1 MVKTILPPMV
11 QEEEEKKFVLPPI
24 ESGVLEGSVLNK
36 FDDDGNKI
44 KVSVVD
50 KIKNLFKKKKT
61 TLPSL
66 DIVEIEDP
74 ILKSIAEIEK
84 EYYYENWWGHYK
96 EQVLKRTHLGTVRDT
111 GQATIDFS
119 NYLLKKFPGIDK
131 NVIDFKLPEIKEPNY
146 FGGGLIRDVSGF
158 VSGYGA
164 VTKAGNV
171 IPIVKNIPKAK
182 GKINKAFRIIAKGG
196 LAEQFTFSPYEKRLS
211 NLVETYKDEKFSNSV
226 TKYLQAVD
234 TDSEN
239 EARAKMFAEG
249 AILAIP
255 LEVMFW
261 SIGKAYSKV
270 KGKKADT
277 EIDVEVKAKQ
287 GDNQKF
293 DDDIEKLRKDSNL
306 SIDKL
311 NKEIE
316 KIRLKQEGGEPKI
329 NTSDDTIN
337 IETKDIKP
345 IKYLVENDIIKLK
358 DNKPKIDKLKKELDD
373 LQEVELTF
381 VEKPLK
387 VSENI
392 TRLKKNNIGQIKLLN
407 QQIKILEKKQFK
419 VEKNPQSVST
429 KEYIVL
435 PERIK
440 TLKEKVA
447 KLELENQNI
456 KTEKVY
462 PDVKKTEAH
471 VAKIEKVINQ
481 LRPLEVEQKIYE
493 STRVKTDLT
502 AIAELRKELKEAR
515 AIKVERKVEVF
526 DAGEGKIKKVITTDN
541 VIATQKKNTISQIQ
555 AKIKKLE
562 KNEKIENAQQATKD
576 QADIDG
582 KIGSKPRTLEG
593 LDIPEGVSVKGLDT
607 ATLKR
612 INSAA
617 EELLTGGKVIRNPNI
632 KLYEQISD
640 LLYTGRLTND
650 FIEAVLKKHNIT
662 LREFAQFFGATN
674 AQAGRTLQ
682 MLSQIQKRLN
692 TISKTASKADEKAFL
707 KALDESNNGGFFSGI
722 LSVGRRLDNI
732 RRALMVSQIATAV
745 RNLESQTFKQ
755 GISVLQE
762 TVEKAIQVVFKSI
775 YPKAVIKRVA
785 SPLNTL
791 GGFARIF
798 RQFDPWAANKI
809 KKEVDLILSSF
820 PKEGDALF
828 LRFSSD
834 VSNMSGKKFSFSPL
848 RGFEKVADLLNIF
861 NKAQEFITRRAVFQA
876 RLNNLILNA
885 PEHYSNRTLK
895 EIIEQGDTKIIRK
908 QDAIDSVA
916 EALDSTFAKNF
927 SKFDG
932 IYDSV
937 AYKFIQIVNAVP
949 FTFSLIIPF
958 PRFLMNSLKF
968 HIDFS
973 PIGLLPMFS
982 KKQLKKMAEGDF
994 SQISKVAIGT
1004 SMLGVA
1010 YAMRKQEYAG
1020 EKWYE
1025 FKFGDRYIDVR
1036 PFNPFVAYLY
1046 VADLMIRLDEGRLRD
1061 LDLKGI
1067 ASVFAGSRAGTGL
1080 YLIDKLID
1088 ITTGNKPVKSGEK
1101 LTIIKSVVGNILST
1115 YLTPMQTA
1123 LDFMA
1128 ENDPEL
1134 AIVRDSRKDP
1144 LWGQSKKK
1152 ISPTELEPIYSS
1164 TSIEYT
1170 KDGTPV
1176 AKRIVRESPGY
1187 RQLTGMSIIP
1197 VKNEAEKMLD
1207 KNGFLPQEVFRS
1219 TGIPELDKAYKMLLA
1234 PKIALELSTVVSLPF
1249 FKRLDV
1255 NTQNYVIKEQLT
1267 KYKEDVM
1274 ESLQKDSTIMAYV
1287 LQYKISKIPKD
1298 KRKVIDDMLGKNF
1311 LFDLVKEFQTD
1322 TKNKTVLPPLN

>member
-1 MVKTILPPMV
+1 MVKTILPPIV
-11 QEEEEKKFVLPPI
+11 LEEEDEKKKFTLPPI
-24 ESGVLEGSVLNK
+24 DSGVLEGSVLNK
-36 FDDDGNKI
+36 FDDDGNEI
-44 KVSVVD
+44 KVGVVD

-61 TLPSL
+61 ILPRL
-66 DIVEIEDP
+66 DIVKAEDP
-74 ILKSIAEIEK
+74 ILKAISEIEK

-119 NYLLKKFPGIDK
+119 NYLLKKVPGINKDP
-131 NVIDFKLPEIKEPNY
+131 IDITLPEIKEPNY
-146 FGGGLIRDVSGF
+146 FGGSLIRDVSGF
-158 VSGYGA
+158 MTGYAG
-164 VTKAGNV
+164 VTKAGQV
-171 IPIVKNIPKAK
+171 IPVVKNIPKAK
-182 GKINKAFRIIAKGG
+182 SKVTKFFSVIAKGG

-226 TKYLQAVD
+226 TNYLKAVD

-255 LEVMFW
+255 LEVLFW
-261 SIGKAYSKV
+261 SVGKAYSKV

-287 GDNQKF
+287 GD
-293 DDDIEKLRKDSNL
+293 EV
-306 SIDKL
+306 
-311 NKEIE
+311 ET
-316 KIRLKQEGGEPKI
+316 KQG
-329 NTSDDTIN
+329 DDTVEIK
-337 IETKDIKP
+337 TKDIKP
-345 IKYLVENDIIKLK
+345 IKYLAENDIIKLK
-358 DNKPKIDKLKKELDD
+358 DNTPKIEKLKKELDD

-387 VSENI
+387 VSENTI
-392 TRLKKNNIGQIKLLN
+392 RLKKNNTAQIKLLN
-407 QQIKILEKKQFK
+407 QQIKILEKKQVAIDK
-419 VEKNPQSVST
+419 KPQSVSA

-440 TLKEKVA
+440 TLKTKVT
-447 KLELENQNI
+447 KLELQNQNI
-456 KTEKVY
+456 KTNKVY

-471 VAKIEKVINQ
+471 AKKIEAVIKK

-493 STRVKTDLT
+493 KTRVKTDLP
-502 AIAELRKELKEAR
+502 AIQQLRKELKEAR

-526 DAGEGKIKKVITTDN
+526 DAGDGKIKKVITTDN

-562 KNEKIENAQQATKD
+562 KNEKIDNAQQAKKD

-593 LDIPEGVSVKGLDT
+593 LDVPEGVSVKGLDT

-612 INSAA
+612 INDAA
-617 EELLTGGKVIRNPNI
+617 EELLTEGKVIRNENI

-640 LLYTGRLTND
+640 LLYTGRITND

-674 AQAGRTLQ
+674 AQAGRTLN

-692 TISKTASKADEKAFL
+692 TISKTASKEDKIAFQKAFN
-707 KALDESNNGGFFSGI
+707 ESNDGFFHGI

-762 TVEKAIQVVFKSI
+762 TVEKAFQVVFKTI
-775 YPKAVIKRVA
+775 YPKAVIKRVT

-798 RQFDPWAANKI
+798 RQFDPWKAAKI

-820 PKEGDALF
+820 PKEGDNLF

-834 VSNMSGKKFSFSPL
+834 VTNMSGKKIKFSPL
-848 RGFEKVADLLNIF
+848 TGFEKVADLLNIF

-885 PEHYSNRTLK
+885 PEHYGKRSLK
-895 EIIEQGDTKIIRK
+895 EILEQGDTKIIRK
-908 QDAIDSVA
+908 QDVADSVA

-927 SKFDG
+927 SKYDG
-932 IYDSV
+932 IYDSF

-949 FTFSLIIPF
+949 FTLSLILPF

-973 PIGLLPMFS
+973 PIGLLPFLS
-982 KKQLKKMAEGDF
+982 KKQWSKMADGDF

-1004 SMLGVA
+1004 AMLTTA
-1010 YAMRKQEYAG
+1010 YALRKQEYAG

-1046 VADLMIRLDEGRLRD
+1046 VADLMIRSENGTLRD

-1067 ASVFAGSRAGTGL
+1067 ASVFLGSRAGTGL
-1080 YLIDKLID
+1080 YLVDKLID
-1088 ITTGNKPVKSGEK
+1088 ITTGNKPVLEEK
-1101 LTIIKSVVGNILST
+1101 KFDIVKQVFGNIMST

-1128 ENDPEL
+1128 ENDQEL
-1134 AIVRDSRKDP
+1134 AIVRDSRSDP
-1144 LWGQSKKK
+1144 LWGQVKKK

-1170 KDGTPV
+1170 KAGIPV
-1176 AKRIVRESPGY
+1176 AKKIVRESPGY
-1187 RQLTGMSIIP
+1187 RQITGMSIIP
-1197 VKNEAEKMLD
+1197 VKNEAEKILD
-1207 KNGFLPQEVFRS
+1207 KNGFLPQEIFRS

-1234 PKIALELSTVVSLPF
+1234 PKIALELSAVVSLPF
-1249 FKRLDV
+1249 FKKLDV

-1267 KYKEDVM
+1267 KYKKDVM
-1274 ESLQKDSTIMAYV
+1274 QSLQKDSTIMAYV
-1287 LQYKISKIPKD
+1287 LQYKINDIPKD
-1298 KRKVIDDMLGKNF
+1298 KRKVIDDLLGKNF

-1322 TKNKTVLPPLN
+1322 TKKNKTVLPKIN

>member
-11 QEEEEKKFVLPPI
+11 QEEEEDKKFVLPPI

-36 FDDDGNKI
+36 FDDDGNEI
-44 KVSVVD
+44 KVGVVD

-146 FGGGLIRDVSGF
+146 FGGSLIRDVSGF

-287 GDNQKF
+287 GEN
-293 DDDIEKLRKDSNL
+293 E
-306 SIDKL
+306 
-311 NKEIE
+311 
-316 KIRLKQEGGEPKI
+316 I
-329 NTSDDTIN
+329 NTSDDTVN

-345 IKYLVENDIIKLK
+345 IKYLAENDIIKLK

-392 TRLKKNNIGQIKLLN
+392 TRLKKNNTGQIKLLN

-419 VEKNPQSVST
+419 IEKKPQSVSA

-541 VIATQKKNTISQIQ
+541 VIATKKKNIISEIQ

-650 FIEAVLKKHNIT
+650 FIETVLKKHNIT

-707 KALDESNNGGFFSGI
+707 KALDESNNGGFFQGI

-762 TVEKAIQVVFKSI
+762 TVEKAFQVVFKSI
-775 YPKAVIKRVA
+775 YPKAVIKRVT

-798 RQFDPWAANKI
+798 RQFDPFAAKKI

-885 PEHYSNRTLK
+885 PEHYGNRTLK

-908 QDAIDSVA
+908 QDVSDSVA

-973 PIGLLPMFS
+973 PIGLLPMLS

-1046 VADLMIRLDEGRLRD
+1046 VADLMIRKNEGRLRD

-1088 ITTGNKPVKSGEK
+1088 ITTGNKPVREEK
-1101 LTIIKSVVGNILST
+1101 KLDIAKQVVGNILST

-1128 ENDPEL
+1128 ENNQEL

-1152 ISPTELEPIYSS
+1152 ISPEDLPPIYSS

-1187 RQLTGMSIIP
+1187 RQITGMSIIP

-1311 LFDLVKEFQTD
+1311 LFDLIKEFQTD

>member
-1 MVKTILPPMV
+1 M
-11 QEEEEKKFVLPPI
+11 
-24 ESGVLEGSVLNK
+24 N
-36 FDDDGNKI
+36 
-44 KVSVVD
+44 
-50 KIKNLFKKKKT
+50 
-61 TLPSL
+61 
-66 DIVEIEDP
+66 
-74 ILKSIAEIEK
+74 
-84 EYYYENWWGHYK
+84 
-96 EQVLKRTHLGTVRDT
+96 
-111 GQATIDFS
+111 
-119 NYLLKKFPGIDK
+119 
-131 NVIDFKLPEIKEPNY
+131 
-146 FGGGLIRDVSGF
+146 
-158 VSGYGA
+158 
-164 VTKAGNV
+164 
-171 IPIVKNIPKAK
+171 
-182 GKINKAFRIIAKGG
+182 
-196 LAEQFTFSPYEKRLS
+196 
-211 NLVETYKDEKFSNSV
+211 
-226 TKYLQAVD
+226 
-234 TDSEN
+234 
-239 EARAKMFAEG
+239 
-249 AILAIP
+249 
-255 LEVMFW
+255 
-261 SIGKAYSKV
+261 
-270 KGKKADT
+270 
-277 EIDVEVKAKQ
+277 
-287 GDNQKF
+287 
-293 DDDIEKLRKDSNL
+293 
-306 SIDKL
+306 
-311 NKEIE
+311 
-316 KIRLKQEGGEPKI
+316 
-329 NTSDDTIN
+329 
-337 IETKDIKP
+337 
-345 IKYLVENDIIKLK
+345 
-358 DNKPKIDKLKKELDD
+358 
-373 LQEVELTF
+373 
-381 VEKPLK
+381 
-387 VSENI
+387 
-392 TRLKKNNIGQIKLLN
+392 
-407 QQIKILEKKQFK
+407 
-419 VEKNPQSVST
+419 
-429 KEYIVL
+429 
-435 PERIK
+435 
-440 TLKEKVA
+440 
-447 KLELENQNI
+447 
-456 KTEKVY
+456 
-462 PDVKKTEAH
+462 
-471 VAKIEKVINQ
+471 
-481 LRPLEVEQKIYE
+481 
-493 STRVKTDLT
+493 
-502 AIAELRKELKEAR
+502 
-515 AIKVERKVEVF
+515 
-526 DAGEGKIKKVITTDN
+526 
-541 VIATQKKNTISQIQ
+541 
-555 AKIKKLE
+555 
-562 KNEKIENAQQATKD
+562 
-576 QADIDG
+576 
-582 KIGSKPRTLEG
+582 
-593 LDIPEGVSVKGLDT
+593 
-607 ATLKR
+607 
-612 INSAA
+612 
-617 EELLTGGKVIRNPNI
+617 
-632 KLYEQISD
+632 
-640 LLYTGRLTND
+640 
-650 FIEAVLKKHNIT
+650 
-662 LREFAQFFGATN
+662 
-674 AQAGRTLQ
+674 
-682 MLSQIQKRLN
+682 
-692 TISKTASKADEKAFL
+692 EKAFL
-707 KALDESNNGGFFSGI
+707 KALDESNNGGFFQGI

-745 RNLESQTFKQ
+745 RNLESQGFKQ

-762 TVEKAIQVVFKSI
+762 TVEKAFQVVFKSI
-775 YPKAVIKRVA
+775 YPKAVIKRVT

-798 RQFDPWAANKI
+798 RQFDPFAAKKI

-885 PEHYSNRTLK
+885 PEHYGNRTLK

-908 QDAIDSVA
+908 QDVSDSVA

-1046 VADLMIRLDEGRLRD
+1046 VADLMIRKNEGRLRD

-1088 ITTGNKPVKSGEK
+1088 ITTGNKPVKSGEE

-1128 ENDPEL
+1128 ENNQEL

-1152 ISPTELEPIYSS
+1152 ISPEDLPPIYSS

-1187 RQLTGMSIIP
+1187 RQITGMSIIP

-1311 LFDLVKEFQTD
+1311 LFDLAKEFQTD

>member
-11 QEEEEKKFVLPPI
+11 QEEEEDKKFVLPPI

-36 FDDDGNKI
+36 FDDDGNEI
-44 KVSVVD
+44 KVGVVD

-146 FGGGLIRDVSGF
+146 FGGSLIRDVSGF
-158 VSGYGA
+158 VGSYAG

-171 IPIVKNIPKAK
+171 IPFVKNIPKAK

-196 LAEQFTFSPYEKRLS
+196 LAEQFAFSPYEKRLS

-287 GDNQKF
+287 GDN
-293 DDDIEKLRKDSNL
+293 E
-306 SIDKL
+306 
-311 NKEIE
+311 
-316 KIRLKQEGGEPKI
+316 I
-329 NTSDDTIN
+329 NTSDDTVN

-345 IKYLVENDIIKLK
+345 IKYLAENDIIKLK

-392 TRLKKNNIGQIKLLN
+392 TRLKKNNTGQIKLLN

-419 VEKNPQSVST
+419 IEKKPQSVSA

-607 ATLKR
+607 ATLRR

-650 FIEAVLKKHNIT
+650 FIETVLKKHNIT

-707 KALDESNNGGFFSGI
+707 KALDESNNGGFFQGI

-745 RNLESQTFKQ
+745 RNLESQGFKQ

-762 TVEKAIQVVFKSI
+762 TVEKAFQVVFKSI
-775 YPKAVIKRVA
+775 YPKAVIKRVT

-798 RQFDPWAANKI
+798 RQFDPFAAKKI

-885 PEHYSNRTLK
+885 PEHYGNRTLK

-908 QDAIDSVA
+908 QDVSDSVA

-973 PIGLLPMFS
+973 PIGLLPMLS

-1046 VADLMIRLDEGRLRD
+1046 VADLMIRKNEGRLRD

-1088 ITTGNKPVKSGEK
+1088 ITTGNKPVKSGEE

-1128 ENDPEL
+1128 ENNQEL

-1152 ISPTELEPIYSS
+1152 ISPEDLPPIYSS

-1187 RQLTGMSIIP
+1187 RQITGMSIIP

-1311 LFDLVKEFQTD
+1311 LFDLIKEFQTD